1 MRIESEAVEI
11 DVARDVV
18 YASIPPTDR
27 HASLHALQFGLP
39 DADPSFLT
47 ALHKFYG
54 SYDAR
59 GVRLTLLAG
68 SVANGL
74 STGGVPQSLFPGAPA
89 YPPRPMKLD
98 AFVEFHRAYL
108 AETQARVK
116 RNLTASTVAL
126 VGISQSPR
134 SASLIT
140 ALYGVQSESTDPT
153 PSDPFPIP
161 DTHHDRLTL
170 SAFIM
175 PVRVSGGANSRR
187 RAEGGRR
194 PRAPQETP
202 GPTRKDTKVRAAA
215 FFSRP
220 GRVADLR

>member
-98 AFVEFHRAYL
+98 AFVEFHRA
-108 AETQARVK
+108 
-116 RNLTASTVAL
+116 
-126 VGISQSPR
+126 
-134 SASLIT
+134 
-140 ALYGVQSESTDPT
+140 
-153 PSDPFPIP
+153 
-161 DTHHDRLTL
+161 
-170 SAFIM
+170 
-175 PVRVSGGANSRR
+175 
-187 RAEGGRR
+187 
-194 PRAPQETP
+194 
-202 GPTRKDTKVRAAA
+202 
-215 FFSRP
+215 
-220 GRVADLR
+220 